1 MKRDLLT
8 LNDLAPAEME
18 EIFDLAALHKKR
30 LKEGNPMRSL
40 QGKTLGL
47 IFKKSSTRT
56 RISFEVGM
64 FQLGGHALLLNLADM
79 HWDKSETIPDSA
91 RVFSRYL
98 DVVAIRTFGQWEVEA
113 LARHSEIP
121 VINALTDTHHPCQI
135 LADIFT
141 LKERFG
147 DVNGIKVAYVGDGN
161 NIVHSW
167 VQGAAMAGIRLF
179 VCTPE
184 KYGPDK
190 EIMEKARDFAENSGV
205 SGGKKAGSI
214 ELGHDPMEAVRDA
227 DVIYTDVWASMG
239 QEDTIEQRRKDF
251 LPFQVN
257 AGLLRA
263 SGKKPLV
270 MHCLPAH
277 RGEEITDEVLD
288 SEQAIVFDEAE
299 NRLHTQKALL
309 EFLLRK
315 SAS

>member
-8 LNDLAPAEME
+8 LNDLTGEEMD
-18 EIFDLAALHKKR
+18 EIFDLTALHKKR
-30 LKEGNPMRSL
+30 LKEGNPIRSL
-40 QGKTLGL
+40 PGKTLAL
-47 IFKKSSTRT
+47 IFKKPSTRT

-79 HWDKSETIPDSA
+79 HWDKSESIPDSA

-98 DVVAIRTFGQWEVEA
+98 DVVAIRTFDQGEVEA

-141 LKERFG
+141 LREKFG
-147 DVNGIKVAYVGDGN
+147 DVSGIKVAYVGDGN

-167 VQGAAMAGIRLF
+167 MQGAARTGIHLV

-184 KYGPDK
+184 RYGPEK
-190 EIMEKARDFAENSGV
+190 EILEKTRDWIENNG
-205 SGGKKAGSI
+205 GGKKAGSI
-214 ELGHDPMEAVRDA
+214 ELSHDPMEAVRDA

-239 QEDTIEQRRKDF
+239 QEDTLEQRRKDF

-263 SGKKPLV
+263 SGKKPMV

-288 SEQAIVFDEAE
+288 SEQAIIFDEAE

-309 EFLLRK
+309 EFLLKNSSR
-315 SAS
+315 

>member
-8 LNDLAPAEME
+8 LNDLTGEEME
-18 EIFDLAALHKKR
+18 EIFDLAALHKKS
-30 LKEGNPMRSL
+30 LKEGNPIRSL
-40 QGKTLGL
+40 PGKTLAL
-47 IFKKSSTRT
+47 IFKKPSTRT

-64 FQLGGHALLLNLADM
+64 FQMGGHALLLNLADM
-79 HWDKSETIPDSA
+79 HWDKSESIPDSA

-98 DVVAIRTFGQWEVEA
+98 DVVAIRTFDQGEVEA

-141 LKERFG
+141 LREKFG

-167 VQGAAMAGIRLF
+167 MQGAARTGIHLV

-184 KYGPDK
+184 KYGPEK
-190 EIMEKARDFAENSGV
+190 EILGKTREWIENG

-214 ELGHDPMEAVRDA
+214 ELSHDPMEAVRGA
-227 DVIYTDVWASMG
+227 DVVYTDVWASMG
-239 QEDTIEQRRKDF
+239 QEDTLEQRKKDF

-257 AGLLRA
+257 ASLLRA

-277 RGEEITDEVLD
+277 RGEEITDEVMD
-288 SEQAIVFDEAE
+288 SEQAVVFDEAE

-309 EFLLRK
+309 EFLLKNSSRH
-315 SAS
+315 